1 MGDTA
6 GAVTTTD
13 GSAATSSN
21 SNRGNRFIER
31 LNLDIGLTVKDCTPS
46 SGLSYHLFVLWQSND
61 QEQEVLFKGP
71 IAPRSDSAN
80 SRNPWAQ
87 HRTTASPP
95 PGTAKSIEFEEAYST
110 VLQKNSECFTVAN
123 NTSSSNSSIWFQSRY
138 PISNSVSSGKTTST
152 CLHSLLES
160 IQNKPFSEAF
170 EDFPNAERIDLAY
183 QVAECGLMLLGT
195 SWLSDI
201 RSTQIWR
208 LKNYMR
214 QQHLFMLQVTEAAA
228 PASAAIDELLCA
240 VEPQT
245 FMIGVLLAEI
255 AIAEPVTGFKPYKA
269 QDGRQKLALRV
280 TRKNDQGQRQDY
292 GMKVGAAVRK
302 VNNCMG
308 PAYSEAVEFC
318 LRQSGISRS
327 PAWSRLRGNDGG
339 DVMEKDEAYKSLLKD
354 FHQEVF
360 VR

>member
-1 MGDTA
+1 M
-6 GAVTTTD
+6 VLQL
-13 GSAATSSN
+13 SSN

-46 SGLSYHLFVLWQSND
+46 SGLSYHSFVLWQSND

-95 PGTAKSIEFEEAYST
+95 PGTAKSIEFEEACST

-308 PAYSEAVEFC
+308 SAYSEAVEFC

-339 DVMEKDEAYKSLLKD
+339 DVMETDEAYKSLLKD